1 MGRPRPRAN
10 LETQAFRHSNL
21 PTFGRKRNSGS
32 FQPGGPV
39 RGAGCRKMRR
49 QVIGSSAAVLALA
62 LLLNGRFASTD
73 AGASSPATRTEPPA
87 GVMAGLQVA
96 AMPTRNFWSQSA
108 SIARLLVNLSVRL
121 PRNSTV
127 RLPRNSTAGAPTV
140 SAPQPPASHLP
151 DHPRTRWRSR
161 SKTPTAAH
169 RLRRN
174 FSRRSAPS

>member
-49 QVIGSSAAVLALA
+49 QVIGSSAAVLALVH
-62 LLLNGRFASTD
+62 NGRFASTD

-96 AMPTRNFWSQSA
+96 AVPTRNSCSMRASA
-108 SIARLLVNLSVRL
+108 ARLLVNLSVRL
-121 PRNSTV
+121 PRNST
-127 RLPRNSTAGAPTV
+127 AGAPTA
-140 SAPQPPASHLP
+140 SAPRPPACHLP
-151 DHPRTRWRSR
+151 GPPPTRWRSR

-169 RLRRN
+169 RSQRN